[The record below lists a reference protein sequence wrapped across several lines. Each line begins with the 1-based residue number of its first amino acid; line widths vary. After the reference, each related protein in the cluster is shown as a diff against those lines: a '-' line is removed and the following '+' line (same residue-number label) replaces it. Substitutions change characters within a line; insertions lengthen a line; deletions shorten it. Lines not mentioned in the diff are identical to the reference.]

1 MNSQNILKFWGSKLD
16 LKLDSSE
23 YHDYEIYKT
32 DLDYDDAVLD
42 FNTSIT
48 YPTLKINTTGL
59 TDASCVRNTISLVEF
74 DNTINDSGYT
84 YSAFTWTLTYSGFT
98 NQLLNSDIILQNDVY
113 QYLDENNNIHLLVI
127 DTFNESLSNPYNLQ
141 LSGLT
146 NYTGF
151 TIYTGFTELSG
162 VTGTSFSCLNQL
174 SGLTSGE
181 TICCPQDP
189 ISNAK
194 PWAYQINHGDGDDLC
209 SYKIRRRT
217 EKGWTL
223 DFIFNRESLPWSEG
237 NVFYYW
243 GVRGENDVKNYAD
256 NNLSFS
262 FTDDGRIR
270 WQTIRYSGYCATDS
284 GYTETYYT
292 SSGQT
297 PVLCLAGTSDDF
309 NVTISFDRYK
319 HYELCS
325 IENDGGWND
334 LITGRTLITNVYS
347 WLTGETPTYKD
358 IEVLNKSWAEERQ
371 RRLGVLTI
379 YLNGR
384 PIYKLK
390 DWEEV
395 IPSTRGYQPLIQS
408 WGSGTELSGG
418 IHNMGTSCFNFKR
431 IKYFEEPLN
440 FVRVRHH
447 YLVDSK
453 PFYNIVECNGTCAD
467 NVIGLVSPPSCDLQ
481 FILNPPI
488 PSPTPTPTVTPTPTL
503 TSTPTPTPTL
513 YLSPTPTPTYT
524 PTPTPSQAPTYYAYL
539 FIEPTYGITP
549 LATYMLSQG
558 QTWGG
563 FNLSSPSINQTLFNT
578 QLNKY
583 IDYSGWT
590 SGELPSIRSQI
601 IPQVSGGLDSFGNA
615 ITAYNFTTHEIPAN
629 TINDTAWFTW
639 IIPDIGINGL
649 KQNEI
654 GFNFANVPNNLI
666 SSTMNSTIYDL
677 TINYTGSTLP
687 IGTYR
692 VYTTKPSTIFRTN
705 NLNNIYF
712 KGTQVI

>member
-23 YHDYEIYKT
+23 YHDYEVYKT
-32 DLDYDDAVLD
+32 DLDYDDAILD
-42 FNTSIT
+42 LNTPIV
-48 YPTLKINTTGL
+48 YPTLKINTTGI
-59 TDASCVRNTISLVEF
+59 TDSSCVRNTISLVEF

-84 YSAFTWTLTYSGFT
+84 YSAFTWTLPYSGFT
-98 NQLLNSDIILQNDVY
+98 NQLSNSDIILQNDVY
-113 QYLDENNNIHLLVI
+113 QYLDENSNTHLLII

-162 VTGTSFSCLNQL
+162 VTGTSFSCLNEL
-174 SGLTSGE
+174 FNLTSGN
-181 TICCPQDP
+181 TICCPQDS

-194 PWAYQINHGDGDDLC
+194 PWAYQIDHGDGDDLC
-209 SYKIRRRT
+209 SYKVRRRT

-223 DFIFNRESLPWSEG
+223 DFIFNREDLDWSEG

-243 GVRGENDVKNYAD
+243 GVRGENDIEKYAD

-262 FTDDGRIR
+262 FTNDGRIR
-270 WQTIRYSGYCATDS
+270 WQSIRYSGFCSTDS

-297 PVLCLAGTSDDF
+297 PVLCLSGTSEDF
-309 NVTISFDRYK
+309 NITISFDRYK
-319 HYELCS
+319 HYELCN

-334 LITGRTLITNVYS
+334 LITGRTLMTSISS
-347 WLTGETPTYKD
+347 WLTGATPTYED

-408 WGSGTELSGG
+408 WGSGTEFAGG

-431 IKYFEEPLN
+431 VKYFEEPLN

-447 YLVDSK
+447 YLVNTK
-453 PFYNIVECNGTCAD
+453 PFFDIIECNSPCPD
-467 NVIGLVSPPSCDLQ
+467 DVIGMTTPFPP
-481 FILNPPI
+481 P
-488 PSPTPTPTVTPTPTL
+488 
-503 TSTPTPTPTL
+503 TPTPTPT
-513 YLSPTPTPTYT
+513 PG
-524 PTPTPSQAPTYYAYL
+524 YYAYL
-539 FIEPTYGITP
+539 FIEPTTGVTP
-549 LATYMLSQG
+549 LATYMVSQG
-558 QTWGG
+558 HTWGG
-563 FNLSSPSINQTLFNT
+563 FNLSSPSLSQVTFNN
-578 QLNKY
+578 QLNSY
-583 IDYSGWT
+583 VNYSGWT
-590 SGELPSIRSQI
+590 SGSLPAVRSQL
-601 IPQVSGGLDSFGNA
+601 IPQTSGGLDSFGNA
-615 ITAYNFTTHEIPAN
+615 ITAFNFTTHEIPSN

-639 IIPDIGINGL
+639 IIPDLGINGQ
-649 KQNEI
+649 KQTEI
-654 GFNFANVPNNLI
+654 GFNYSNSPNSLTNAM
-666 SSTMNSTIYDL
+666 MNSTIYGMTL
-677 TINYTGSTLP
+677 NYTGTIIP
-687 IGTYR
+687 AGTYR

-712 KGTQVI
+712 KGTQIT